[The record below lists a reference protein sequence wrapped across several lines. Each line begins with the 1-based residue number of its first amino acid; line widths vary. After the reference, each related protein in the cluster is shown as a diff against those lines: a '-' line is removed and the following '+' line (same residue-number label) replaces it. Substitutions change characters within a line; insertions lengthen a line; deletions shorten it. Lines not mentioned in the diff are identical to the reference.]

1 MVARDE
7 PKTQMRSGLA
17 GGVVVVVVV
26 AMGFGGCCDGLVVLF
41 TEVHEVTV
49 IGGKWL
55 CLR

>member
-26 AMGFGGCCDGLVVLF
+26 VAMGFGGCCVGSF
-41 TEVHEVTV
+41 TEVHEVKVHEVTDW
-49 IGGKWL
+49 G
-55 CLR
+55 